1 MNRKLIIFTD
11 IGDTI
16 IDEGSEVRSGLC
28 KVVLHAKCIPGAKE
42 TMLRLHELG
51 YPIAMVADG
60 LKRSFEN
67 TMTENG
73 LEHIFAA
80 KVVSEEL
87 GVHKP
92 DAKMFEAAFAR
103 MHLTDQDKSRVI
115 MVGNN
120 LSRDIVGANRFGIRS
135 VLLTWSPRYSM
146 VARTPEEQ
154 ADYQISTP
162 EELLNLAERL
172 NAELER

>member
-1 MNRKLIIFTD
+1 MHRKLIIFTD

-16 IDEGSEVRSGLC
+16 IDEGTEVRSGLC
-28 KVVLHAKCIPGAKE
+28 SVVLHAKCIPGAKE
-42 TMLRLHELG
+42 AMLQLYELG
-51 YPIAMVADG
+51 YPIVMVADG

-73 LEHIFAA
+73 LKHIFAA
-80 KVVSEEL
+80 SVISEEL

-92 DAKMFEAAFAR
+92 DAKMFQTAFDR
-103 MHLTDQDKSRVI
+103 MHLTEQDKPRVI

-120 LSRDIVGANRFGIRS
+120 ISRDIVGANRFGIRS
-135 VLLTWSPRYSM
+135 VLLTWSPRYSKT
-146 VARTPEEQ
+146 AHCPEAQ

-162 EELLNLAERL
+162 EELLNLVERL
-172 NAELER
+172 NAELDA